1 MSEKYIKADGFNS
14 AIVGVDTDACRVV
27 YSKQKMIEYLVL
39 EDGMNVEDAIS
50 FLQHNVWGAYI
61 GEHTP
66 LYLEDYDVMFES

>member
-39 EDGMNVEDAIS
+39 EDGMNIEDAIC